1 MTFGRLLT
9 VAVPAAALL
18 LVSDPAP
25 AQTIQQN
32 PRLEPM
38 PCEQEV
44 GENLSKHDIKWE
56 EVKETSEFFRI
67 DPTADRQVGVHVWVR
82 PPQCQE
88 GWLVMDMASSCA
100 VRSTW
105 TTEGCSLPNVD
116 TY

>member
-1 MTFGRLLT
+1 MKFSRVVA

-18 LVSDPAP
+18 LVSGPAP

-44 GENLSKHDIKWE
+44 GENLTKYDIKWE
-56 EVKETSEFFRI
+56 EVKDDAEFFRN
-67 DPTADRQVGVHVWVR
+67 DPTQDRQVGIHVWVR

-88 GWLVMDMASSCA
+88 GWLVMDMAPSCA

-105 TTEGCSLPNVD
+105 TTGGCSLPDVE